1 MLCLFETTAIE
12 RHQKHLQ
19 LLSFINSTQNH
30 FKIYGVLNCS
40 LELKV
45 ERYI

>member
-19 LLSFINSTQNH
+19 LLGFINSTLN
-30 FKIYGVLNCS
+30 KIVKKHKSKVLS
-40 LELKV
+40 TAL
-45 ERYI
+45 